1 MIRLFLAVAAFA
13 TAFSAVAD
21 ETPRRDVPADTQE
34 NFEKHIKP
42 LLAEIGKLSSIVIYE
57 GLPHQRKEKEL
68 LARELKDKK
77 TVKLHGFP
85 FFEEVIRVNTEDAA
99 KLSALCGDLKT
110 FDRYSGAKF
119 CDGFHPDWCV
129 EFKNG
134 PEVYRVLICFGCRE
148 ARLYGPMNDVYANLT
163 QESHDIFVNVL
174 TPLWKNRVGKEP
186 TAPRPLGGSSKP
198 G

>member
-1 MIRLFLAVAAFA
+1 MIRLLLAVAAFSA
-13 TAFSAVAD
+13 AFSAVED
-21 ETPRRDVPADTQE
+21 ETPARDVSADTPE
-34 NFEKHIKP
+34 NFEKQIKP
-42 LLAEIGKLSSIVIYE
+42 LVAGIGKSPSVVIYE

-77 TVKLHGFP
+77 TVKLHEFP
-85 FFEEVIRVNTEDAA
+85 FYAGGIQVRKEDAA
-99 KLSALCGDLKT
+99 KLSALCADLKT

-119 CDGFHPDWCV
+119 CGGFHPDWCV

-148 ARLYGPMNDVYANLT
+148 ARLYGPMNDVYTDLT
-163 QESHDIFVNVL
+163 KESRDEFLNVL
-174 TPLWKNRVGKEP
+174 TPLWKNRAGKEP
-186 TAPRPLGGSSKP
+186 TAPKPLGGSSKP